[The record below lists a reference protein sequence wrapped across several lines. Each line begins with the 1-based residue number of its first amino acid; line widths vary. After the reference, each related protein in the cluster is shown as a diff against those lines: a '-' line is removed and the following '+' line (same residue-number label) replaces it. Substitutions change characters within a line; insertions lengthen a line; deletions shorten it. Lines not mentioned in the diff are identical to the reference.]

1 MKKRKLFCERGPVC
15 CAISLGRTIAMRH
28 LKNFCGGEK
37 FAVQKEEEPLRYL
50 VKFHQSPILRRLA
63 GVDMDL
69 QLNKKVN
76 LGIAG
81 GKLSG
86 VLIHPGEMFSFWKLV
101 GNPTAKDGYLEG
113 LTIQGGKACSGVGGG
128 LCQLANLV
136 HWMVLHSPLTVTE
149 LHHHTDALFPDSN
162 RRVPFGTGTSV
173 FYNALDYR
181 FLNETGDTYQ
191 LRVWLDGGDLC
202 GELNCSAEL
211 LHYYRIEERDH
222 HYTLEEDGYYRNSE
236 IWRLKLSRTT
246 NGVLEELLIFT
257 NHSKVL
263 YDPSLIPCGQ
273 RPPESPTQRVVES
286 CQRAMP
292 AGKPPRP

>member
-1 MKKRKLFCERGPVC
+1 MKKRKLFCERGRVC
-15 CAISLGRTIAMRH
+15 YAIALSRTIVLRH

-37 FAVQKEEEPLRYL
+37 FALQKQEEPLDYL
-50 VKFHQSPILRRLA
+50 VKFHQSTILRRLA

-76 LGIAG
+76 LALAAA
-81 GKLSG
+81 KLSG
-86 VLIHPGEMFSFWKLV
+86 VLIYPGEMFSFWGLV
-101 GNPTAKDGYLEG
+101 GNPTAKEGYLEG
-113 LTIQGGKACSGVGGG
+113 LTIQGGKTCSAVGGG

-202 GELNCSAEL
+202 GELNCSEEL
-211 LHYYRIEERDH
+211 LYYYRIEERGH
-222 HYTLEEDGYYRNSE
+222 HYALEEDSYYRNSE
-236 IWRLKLSRTT
+236 IWRLKISRAT
-246 NGVLEELLIFT
+246 NGMLEETLIFT

-263 YDPSLIPCGQ
+263 YDPSLIPHEQ
-273 RPPESPTQRVVES
+273 RPLESRQSHTEK
-286 CQRAMP
+286 A
-292 AGKPPRP
+292 